1 MQCSITPPRAYI
13 DYLTAS
19 VKMLDLDEND
29 VGVRRETNQLTSR
42 ALLIRL
48 NWQTRVMEHSYLDES
63 LQVTS

>member
-1 MQCSITPPRAYI
+1 
-13 DYLTAS
+13 
-19 VKMLDLDEND
+19 MLDLDEND